1 MKSMTWREFYTTHGP
16 GKGIGRV
23 TITRHGCPVLD
34 VEVRLPGVGL
44 GLGGVTHPSVFALP
58 VSTARDV
65 TNSDAGPSPVPD
77 FVGDQ
82 SYANIPDVEPGKKW
96 KSEAEPKTAK
106 QLLADGGARLAGRSQ
121 PTLDAVGVPGAG
133 PGKVTLQVVP
143 AQGRD
148 GYNGMTRNRW
158 KRMDGV
164 ARDKSVKREHP
175 EIKTDEDMAD
185 WLEGMPE

>member
-1 MKSMTWREFYTTHGP
+1 MKSMTWREFYTTYGP
-16 GKGIGRV
+16 GKGVGRV

-34 VEVRLPGVGL
+34 VEVRLPGAGAPA
-44 GLGGVTHPSVFALP
+44 GRSMPGY
-58 VSTARDV
+58 DV
-65 TNSDAGPSPVPD
+65 TNSPAGPSPVPD

>member
-34 VEVRLPGVGL
+34 VEVRLPGAGAPA
-44 GLGGVTHPSVFALP
+44 GRSMPGY
-58 VSTARDV
+58 DV
-65 TNSDAGPSPVPD
+65 TNSPAGPSPVPD
-77 FVGDQ
+77 FVGD
-82 SYANIPDVEPGKKW
+82 
-96 KSEAEPKTAK
+96 PKTPPNPVPDAVE
-106 QLLADGGARLAGRSQ
+106 LAGRSQ